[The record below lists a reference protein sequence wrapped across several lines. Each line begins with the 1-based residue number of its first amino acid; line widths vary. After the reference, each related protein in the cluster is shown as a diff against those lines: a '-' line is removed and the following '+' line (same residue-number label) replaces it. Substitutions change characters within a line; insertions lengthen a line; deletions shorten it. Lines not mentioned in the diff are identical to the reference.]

1 MTRTSARPSPSASP
15 ETGIPELLAYQ
26 VSGWDFQPGGTTD
39 EPTGL
44 THLGAREYDPAIGRF
59 ISVDPMTD
67 VAESQTMNPYAYA
80 NNSPV
85 TYSDP
90 SGQFWGFFNLI
101 KAAVKLYK
109 KAYAALTGGTPPA
122 PSEPVPSVSKKDVER
137 ARWLKKQSKTDM
149 VMHVAKEAVKEASGY
164 NDIVDCLNGSVG
176 TCAMIALEAAVP
188 FAGKAKRLL
197 KALEKA
203 WSAYRKWEDEVRWA
217 TGIIRRADEDAKA
230 MAKYTEDT
238 AEWRKQA
245 DAAKAAEKARA
256 DEAEATAARK
266 ADGDG
271 TQSAGESCRVNS
283 FTPETPVLTADG
295 RKKPIKDIRP
305 GDKVVATDPE
315 TGKTA
320 VKEVTALII
329 GKGAKNL
336 VEITVDTDGEKGKET
351 AKTTATDG
359 HPFWVPELRKWVRA
373 TDLESGD
380 WLKTG
385 AGTRVQVSAVE
396 RWTQQ
401 ATVYNLTVADIH
413 TYYVVTGGASALV
426 HNCGVDIK
434 DATDLD
440 LSAAALRPIP
450 PKKNKA

>member
-1 MTRTSARPSPSASP
+1 M
-15 ETGIPELLAYQ
+15 
-26 VSGWDFQPGGTTD
+26 
-39 EPTGL
+39 
-44 THLGAREYDPAIGRF
+44 
-59 ISVDPMTD
+59 
-67 VAESQTMNPYAYA
+67 
-80 NNSPV
+80 
-85 TYSDP
+85 
-90 SGQFWGFFNLI
+90 
-101 KAAVKLYK
+101 
-109 KAYAALTGGTPPA
+109 
-122 PSEPVPSVSKKDVER
+122 PSVSKKDVER

-164 NDIVDCLNGSVG
+164 NDIVGCLNGSVG

-271 TQSAGESCRVNS
+271 DGDGGDGTQSAGESCRVNS

-305 GDKVVATDPE
+305 GDKAVATDPE

-450 PKKNKA
+450 PKKNKAWNPKFHMHEAGRALQKHTDPVKRSHGHVAKYEPFLHGGNRLNDFSALNRGGAELLGELLGNPNARRVFEPASAFYGGIHLNILDDVTGRGARWSMRGGQVQFAGWL